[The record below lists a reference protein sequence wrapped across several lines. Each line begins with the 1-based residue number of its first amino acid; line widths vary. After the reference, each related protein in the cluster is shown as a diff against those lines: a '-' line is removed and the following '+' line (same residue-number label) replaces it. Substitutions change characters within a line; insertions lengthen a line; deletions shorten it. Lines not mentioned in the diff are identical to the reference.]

1 MWLNMV
7 SSSLHGA
14 DYDTRRS
21 HRSVHTVV
29 CMWRES
35 ASPSWFLKNAD
46 VTKVCE
52 DARGPREVL
61 FVEGTVSPKTDGW
74 CFSGGE
80 AGGLAVHCV
89 GSGGADEMKYHSDRH
104 LAGLGSA
111 QGLPTA
117 RRTHR
122 HGLSRLDGV
131 PASGARDRP
140 QLRLRADQLPSPK
153 SLNTDIACESRG
165 FLLVCKILVGF

>member
-122 HGLSRLDGV
+122 RGLSRL
-131 PASGARDRP
+131 RDRP